1 MDTITL
7 IWLALPFLAG
17 FIIYLLPK
25 CSRIL
30 SLAVLSISVLY
41 PFWLLTSGQD
51 LTLQLLDNFGVSL
64 FIDKLSGYFILT
76 NSLVTIA
83 VLFYCWYEERKAF
96 FYTQLMILYG
106 SVNACFIGYDFIS
119 FYVAIEVISIAA
131 FLLIVY
137 PRTDKSIWIGLRYLF
152 VSNTAMLFYL
162 IGAILIYK
170 ANNSFSF
177 NGLSNSPPEAIALIL
192 LGLLVKGG
200 VFVSGLW
207 LPLTHASAETPVSAL
222 LSGVVVKAGVYPLIR
237 LALIVDEMDHIVRI
251 IAIATALLGVIYAI
265 FESDVKRMLA
275 FHTVSQLGFVLA
287 SPPVAGIYALFH
299 GLVKS
304 SLFLMAGSLPTRN
317 IKELKH
323 TNINTYLWIALVI
336 ASLSISGVPL
346 LAGYCAKVLTVKNLY
361 PWQVMLMN
369 IAAVGTAISFAK
381 FIFLPHDTSAKI
393 LKQNWGFW
401 FGVIFLLA
409 GLIFANG
416 FYLSTYTLS
425 NIIKA
430 LITVFIGWLVYF
442 VLIKKA
448 VIKLPRILE
457 DFDHLI
463 GIMSLTLVGLFWMV
477 LP

>member
-251 IAIATALLGVIYAI
+251 VAIATALLGVIYAI

-381 FIFLPHDTSAKI
+381 FIFLPHDTSSKI

>member
-177 NGLSNSPPEAIALIL
+177 NGLSNSPQ
-192 LGLLVKGG
+192 
-200 VFVSGLW
+200 
-207 LPLTHASAETPVSAL
+207 
-222 LSGVVVKAGVYPLIR
+222 
-237 LALIVDEMDHIVRI
+237 
-251 IAIATALLGVIYAI
+251 
-265 FESDVKRMLA
+265 KRS
-275 FHTVSQLGFVLA
+275 H
-287 SPPVAGIYALFH
+287 LF
-299 GLVKS
+299 
-304 SLFLMAGSLPTRN
+304 
-317 IKELKH
+317 
-323 TNINTYLWIALVI
+323 
-336 ASLSISGVPL
+336 
-346 LAGYCAKVLTVKNLY
+346 C
-361 PWQVMLMN
+361 
-369 IAAVGTAISFAK
+369 
-381 FIFLPHDTSAKI
+381 
-393 LKQNWGFW
+393 
-401 FGVIFLLA
+401 
-409 GLIFANG
+409 
-416 FYLSTYTLS
+416 
-425 NIIKA
+425 
-430 LITVFIGWLVYF
+430 
-442 VLIKKA
+442 
-448 VIKLPRILE
+448 
-457 DFDHLI
+457 
-463 GIMSLTLVGLFWMV
+463 
-477 LP
+477 